1 MLLPSIED
9 KTVSRPSGTTHH
21 IPHPE
26 YGEFW
31 EAFYGFLHKN
41 FSIGKP
47 LNIDNLSERV
57 NPYFGFFGF
66 RFQSTTGTPRYFHL
80 GLDISA
86 KARTEAHSIYDGLL
100 EYSGFGHINGKYVF
114 LSHPDIRTEDGFV
127 MHTLYLHL
135 RNTSVGFNTYEK
147 MLRRISL
154 NNYPNIRVSK
164 GQKIGSVGSTG
175 NAEGLHTHLHLQ
187 VEFRNE
193 KGKIIVIDPA
203 RVLGIEPK
211 ENITSRAETEEGF
224 QAMLVENK
232 DEIKKLGI
240 TNYWKYD
247 R

>member
-9 KTVSRPSGTTHH
+9 KTLMRPGGETHY

-31 EAFYGFLHKN
+31 EAFYGYLQKN

-47 LNIDNLSERV
+47 LNADNLSERV

-66 RFQSTTGTPRYFHL
+66 RFQSTTKTPRYFHL

-86 KARTEAHSIYDGLL
+86 KAKTEVHAIADGLL
-100 EYSGFGHINGKYVF
+100 EYSGFGHINGRYVF
-114 LSHPDIRTEDGFV
+114 LSHPDIRTEDGFT
-127 MHTLYLHL
+127 MHTLYLHMK
-135 RNTSVGFNTYEK
+135 NTSVSFNTYEK

-154 NNYPNIRVSK
+154 NNYPNIRVKK
-164 GQKIGSVGSTG
+164 GQKLGGVGSTG
-175 NAEGLHTHLHLQ
+175 NAEGLHAHLHLQ

-203 RVLGIEPK
+203 RSLGIEPK
-211 ENITSRAETEEGF
+211 ENITGRAETEESF

-240 TNYWKYD
+240 GNYWKFSK
-247 R
+247 